1 MNIISPIKKDCW
13 MINEKLWIAV
23 IYLFFSL
30 FLLHLLLLYKMLFFF
45 FFKLWK
51 VVLYEKSQNTAMQ
64 NICCEQRTKKKCEQK
79 NFFKIII
86 INTTIL
92 FFCLMPLR
100 AIERKHFHF
109 SFFLFTFFA
118 PPDFFSSEIRGLWSI
133 KCFSEMLPKLLIFM
147 YKKTHI
153 KVFLFFLIV
162 QFIIFFLIMYALV
175 YNDID

>member
-1 MNIISPIKKDCW
+1 

-30 FLLHLLLLYKMLFFF
+30 FLLHLLLLYKMLFFLF
-45 FFKLWK
+45 FQTFKGGVVWKKSKYCNAKYLLWTT
-51 VVLYEKSQNTAMQ
+51 N
-64 NICCEQRTKKKCEQK
+64 KKKCEQK

-109 SFFLFTFFA
+109 FCPQSFSFKKRILKRKVIWDWWLTT
-118 PPDFFSSEIRGLWSI
+118 R
-133 KCFSEMLPKLLIFM
+133 CLIS
-147 YKKTHI
+147 
-153 KVFLFFLIV
+153 V
-162 QFIIFFLIMYALV
+162 
-175 YNDID
+175 

>member
-1 MNIISPIKKDCW
+1 MNCCDILIFFSISITSTTTTT
-13 MINEKLWIAV
+13 IQNAFF
-23 IYLFFSL
+23 LFFQTLKGGVIWKKSKYCNAKY
-30 FLLHLLLLYKMLFFF
+30 LL
-45 FFKLWK
+45 WTT
-51 VVLYEKSQNTAMQ
+51 N
-64 NICCEQRTKKKCEQK
+64 KKKCEQK

-162 QFIIFFLIMYALV
+162 QLFTFFLIRYALV